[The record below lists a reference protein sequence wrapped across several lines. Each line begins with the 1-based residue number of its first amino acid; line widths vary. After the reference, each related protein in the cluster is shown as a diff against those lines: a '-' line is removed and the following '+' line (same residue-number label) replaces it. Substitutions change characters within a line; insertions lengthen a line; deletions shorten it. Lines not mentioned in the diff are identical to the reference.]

1 MTESNNVWGIAQNAT
16 AINVGADAFD
26 SYTFSTALATGLSEP
41 QQNQNQGPAAGDAYT
56 LVAADINGLDTN
68 GDYAIFPVMSGNTL
82 TGYNL
87 YEVTE
92 TSSVW
97 GIAQNAT
104 AINVGADAFD
114 SYTFSTALATGLSEP
129 QQNQNQGPAAGDAYT
144 LVAADITG
152 LDTDGDYAIFPVLDA
167 NNNNSITGYNLYGAN
182 LDQNNQWVISDP
194 NANPISVAA
203 DAFDLSLIHI

>member
-1 MTESNNVWGIAQNAT
+1 IAQNAT

-129 QQNQNQGPAAGDAYT
+129 TQQNQNPNLIEVVVT
-144 LVAADITG
+144 VANGEFLFNGTHPNSFDFIEGKTYKF
-152 LDTDGDYAIFPVLDA
+152 DTSDGT
-167 NNNNSITGYNLYGAN
+167 NNNHPLKFSE
-182 LDQNNQWVISDP
+182 
-194 NANPISVAA
+194 A
-203 DAFDLSLIHI
+203 DDGT